1 MVLLLHVCGV
11 IYCST
16 AKQDWQIHLLTAY
29 IKKESTHIKYIIR
42 ERLGNQSRTVRLFCL
57 VLAK

>member
-1 MVLLLHVCGV
+1 MVLLLHVCDV

-16 AKQDWQIHLLTAY
+16 AKQDWQTHLLTAY
-29 IKKESTHIKYIIR
+29 IKKESTDIKYKGR
-42 ERLGNQSRTVRLFCL
+42 ERLGIQSRTVGLFCL

>member
-1 MVLLLHVCGV
+1 MVLLLHVCDV

-29 IKKESTHIKYIIR
+29 IKKNIKYIIR
-42 ERLGNQSRTVRLFCL
+42 EFNGNSITNS
-57 VLAK
+57 

>member
-1 MVLLLHVCGV
+1 MVLLLHVCDV

-29 IKKESTHIKYIIR
+29 IKKNIKYKGR